1 MGETMEIENENK
13 NSLDY
18 SALSIDLLPQYLT
31 PLEKELLVI
40 LLNKVSNVT
49 SAMVERDIQIAFV
62 LNFTEHL
69 IFDPR
74 PYDINKI
81 LENPTVHSIFKSFL
95 KDFGKYIR
103 FEDPQQKKEIAEKI
117 KKIYFTGEGRL
128 SAEKKRHILVRA
140 INKSFLNN
148 IPSYMKINHMLSILE
163 AKGLLQHS
171 KIGKKT
177 FWNVEP
183 HFYQKWLN
191 SHKQFAY
198 DSLILKNKNYIAD
211 LVGV

>member
-1 MGETMEIENENK
+1 MEIENENR
-13 NSLDY
+13 NFLDY
-18 SALSIDLLPQYLT
+18 SALSTDLLPQYLT

-49 SAMVERDIQIAFV
+49 SAMIERDIQLAFV
-62 LNFTEHL
+62 FDFTEHL
-69 IFDPR
+69 ISDPR
-74 PYDINKI
+74 PYDTNKI
-81 LENPTVHSIFKSFL
+81 LKDPTVHFIFKSFL
-95 KDFGKYIR
+95 KDFNEYLKAKDQR
-103 FEDPQQKKEIAEKI
+103 QKKEIAEKI
-117 KKIYFTGEGRL
+117 KKMYFIGEGRL
-128 SAEKKRHILVRA
+128 SAEKKRHILVRT

-163 AKGLLQHS
+163 AKGLLQRS

-198 DSLILKNKNYIAD
+198 DSLILKYKDYIAD
-211 LVGV
+211 LAGVKGY